1 VIIVD
6 TRSSMVAAKFA
17 AAIGCVFDVEVDIGP
32 MLAQRA
38 LSSGVASTPLNSAR
52 SA

>member
-1 VIIVD
+1 VIIAD
-6 TRSSMVAAKFA
+6 MRGSEVAAKFA
-17 AAIGCVFDVEVDIGP
+17 AAFGCAFDFVVDIDP

-52 SA
+52 